1 MSKSK
6 GPTTAEVKATTKCSK
21 CGALP
26 GQPCL
31 SVTPRVKLTG
41 HVMST
46 LHEERWH
53 TAKVAKAMK

>member
-6 GPTTAEVKATTKCSK
+6 GPTTADVKANIKCSK

-26 GQPCL
+26 GKPCR
-31 SVTPRVKLTG
+31 SVTPRVALTG

-46 LHEERWH
+46 LHEERWQE
-53 TAKVAKAMK
+53 AKRTWQS